1 MLYIECCISNVSIML
16 YIDYMYPQV
25 FFLAVTLGTALAV
38 HDLSIMLSIVGA
50 TGSTTVS
57 YILPGFYY
65 YVLFRKAEDG
75 PAWKRYLAL
84 IQGIAGLIIVPLCL
98 TFIFL

>member
-1 MLYIECCISNVSIML
+1 MSASSHSSPGNRG
-16 YIDYMYPQV
+16 
-25 FFLAVTLGTALAV
+25 FLLLGTTQVAFLLLTLLIAITIE
-38 HDLSIMLSIVGA
+38 DLSIVLGLVGA

-65 YVLFRKAEDG
+65 YLLFKDPADG
-75 PAWKRYLAL
+75 PAWKRNLAL
-84 IQGIAGLIIVPLCL
+84 AQGIFGLIIVPVCL